1 MAVSGSDWRSGLRLP
16 LHHLHHRTEAFLEG
30 DVKVKGEMIG
40 VRALA
45 RFCVAGNLKAASSR
59 RTPRRAAPATHKT
72 AERTASRTPA
82 RRQRFPVRNMEGSHG
97 FDMVHRPE
105 PVERQCAP
113 TRRWRAIWRW
123 AGRPAG

>member
-45 RFCVAGNLKAASSR
+45 RFCVAGNSR
-59 RTPRRAAPATHKT
+59 RRRAAALQGGLRPQPTKLLSARQ
-72 AERTASRTPA
+72 AVPL
-82 RRQRFPVRNMEGSHG
+82 RRQRFTLRNMEGSQG
-97 FDMVHRPE
+97 FDMVHRRE

-113 TRRWRAIWRW
+113 NRRWRATWRW
-123 AGRPAG
+123 A